1 MRLSVVPRLGGLADL
16 PPLGGH
22 LRRGP
27 DLHRDM
33 AGHDGE
39 AVRDKAGAGEEDGAG
54 ERGEGA
60 QDVWGG
66 LRGARGGAV
75 GAVGAV
81 VQDAV
86 VQYACDGVAWLW

>member
-1 MRLSVVPRLGGLADL
+1 MRDEYSPTLTTRLVVVPRLGGLADL
-16 PPLGGH
+16 TPLGRH

-33 AGHDGE
+33 AGHDGA
-39 AVRDKAGAGEEDGAG
+39 AVWDKAGARKEDGAG

-66 LRGARGGAV
+66 LRRGWCWCCG
-75 GAVGAV
+75 
-81 VQDAV
+81 
-86 VQYACDGVAWLW
+86 